1 MGKPTGFL
9 EYSRQTRS
17 VVPPEERLAG
27 FGEFHGEL
35 PAPLRREQGGRCMN
49 CGVPFC
55 QSEYGCPLHNLIP
68 EWNDEVFAG
77 NMGHA
82 LSRLLKTNNFP
93 EFTGRVCP
101 ALCENAC
108 VCGLEGG
115 AVTVRDN
122 ELAIIESAWENGLMV
137 PMPPAVRT
145 GKRVAVVGSGPA
157 GLAAADQ
164 LNRRGHTVTVY
175 ERDDRPGGLL
185 MYGIPNMKLD
195 KHVIRRRVE
204 MMAAEGVEFVCNT
217 GIGTDLPGERLREEY
232 DAVILACG
240 AKQPRPLGIEN
251 ETMPGV
257 LPALEY
263 LTAATK
269 AVLTGNDSE
278 LSAGDRHVIVVGNG
292 DTATDCVATALR
304 QGAASVT
311 QLVRKP
317 RPAETPRV
325 WPYRSQS
332 EKTDYGQEEAA
343 AVFGQD
349 PRLYGTT
356 VKELLSDDT
365 GLLRAVIVKTPEGER
380 ELPAQMLLAATGF
393 SGGETPIA
401 EAFGLALDAHG
412 RLGDDSCRTNDPK
425 VFACGDLRRGA
436 SLVVWAIAEGR
447 ACARAVDEFLE
458 GYTNL

>member
-1 MGKPTGFL
+1 
-9 EYSRQTRS
+9 
-17 VVPPEERLAG
+17 
-27 FGEFHGEL
+27 
-35 PAPLRREQGGRCMN
+35 MN

-108 VCGLEGG
+108 VCGLEGE
-115 AVTVRDN
+115 AVSVRDN
-122 ELAIIESAWENGLMV
+122 ELSIVEYAWGDGLMV
-137 PMPPAVRT
+137 PKPPAVRT

-164 LNRRGHTVTVY
+164 LNRRGHTVTVF

-195 KHVIRRRVE
+195 KSVIARRVE
-204 MMAAEGVEFVCNT
+204 KMTAEGIEFVCDT
-217 GIGTDLPGERLREEY
+217 EIGRDISGEALKAGY

-240 AKQPRPLGIEN
+240 ARQPRPLGVES

-257 LPALEY
+257 LPALRY

-269 AVLTGNDSE
+269 AVLTGGESE
-278 LSAGDRHVIVVGNG
+278 HSAGGKHVIVVGNG

-304 QGAASVT
+304 QGAVSVA
-311 QLVRKP
+311 QLVRRP

-325 WPYRSQS
+325 WPYRSRN

-349 PRLYGTT
+349 PRLYETT
-356 VKELLSDDT
+356 VKELLSDEN
-365 GLLRAVIVKTPEGER
+365 GLLRAVIVKSPGGER
-380 ELPAQMLLAATGF
+380 ELPAQLLLTATGF
-393 SGGETPIA
+393 LGAEPSVA
-401 EAFGLALDAHG
+401 EAFDLSLDERS
-412 RLGDDSCRTNDPK
+412 RLGSEAYQTPDPM

-447 ACARAVDEFLE
+447 ACARAVDAFLE
-458 GYTNL
+458 GYSNL